1 VGSILR
7 GGSAQGAFWLACLV
21 LDLIP
26 TLSLALA
33 IYGNNL
39 SNSKYQAVKVNSL
52 GKWKTALQMV
62 SMSLLLVARQPGLA
76 GEINNNQS
84 F

>member
-1 VGSILR
+1 
-7 GGSAQGAFWLACLV
+7 LACLALV